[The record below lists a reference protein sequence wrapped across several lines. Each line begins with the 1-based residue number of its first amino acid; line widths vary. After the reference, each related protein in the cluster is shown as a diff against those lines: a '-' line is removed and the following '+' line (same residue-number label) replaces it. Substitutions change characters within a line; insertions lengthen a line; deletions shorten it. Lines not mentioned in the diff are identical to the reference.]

1 MVAQLIPVS
10 ALLVS
15 TFFMLAGIG
24 LGGVLVPLRASMEGW
39 NSTDIAWVGT
49 SFAFFFTLGCIFMPY
64 LVRRVGHIRVF
75 AALQTLLAMSFL
87 AHALAI
93 HPLAWALIRGLGG
106 FAAAG
111 AYMVLESWLNE
122 KVSNENRGA
131 IFSAYMIISMF
142 GVAIGQYIMPFGDV
156 GGAEMFMIVAILFG
170 FALLPTALS
179 SAPAPVPL
187 ARVSLDLKGLYLTSP
202 AAVVGA
208 FLTGVVNGVWL
219 FFAPIYGEDA
229 GLTTANI
236 ATMMA
241 SGMIGGAAA
250 QFPFGRLSDKIDRR
264 YVMVMGGALGTAI
277 STAMMLFQPENP
289 VMIFAG
295 IFLFGAALF
304 PIYALNVA
312 HANDLADP
320 EEFVK
325 VSSGLLIVYGVGTMI
340 GPQLSGRLMDATGP
354 SGFFVASAAGFALYT
369 AHTLWRTYRREATGL
384 DERQDFHVLPVT
396 AAQTPETVHLDSRI
410 EEVPE
415 DERQRD
421 EEDVS
426 LWGYEFN

>member
-1 MVAQLIPVS
+1 MFAQLIPVT

-15 TFFMLAGIG
+15 TYFMLAGIG

-49 SFAFFFTLGCIFMPY
+49 SYAFFFTLGCIIMPY

-87 AHALAI
+87 LHAMAVY
-93 HPLAWALIRGLGG
+93 PLAWALIRGLGG
-106 FAAAG
+106 FATAG

-142 GVAIGQYIMPFGDV
+142 GVACGQYVMPFSNA
-156 GGAEMFMIVAILFG
+156 GGLEIFMIVALLFG
-170 FALLPTALS
+170 LALLPTALS
-179 SAPAPVPL
+179 SAQAPVPL
-187 ARVSLDLKGLYLTSP
+187 ARVSLDIKGLYFKSP

-208 FLTGVVNGVWL
+208 FLTGIVNGIWL
-219 FFAPIYGEDA
+219 FFAPIYGESA
-229 GLTTANI
+229 GLSTAGI

-241 SGMIGGAAA
+241 CGMIGGAVA
-250 QFPFGRLSDKIDRR
+250 QFPFGRLSDQIDRR
-264 YVMVMGGALGTAI
+264 YVMMMGGTLGLAI
-277 STAMMLFQPENP
+277 SIFMMVLQPQNAA
-289 VMIFAG
+289 MIFSG
-295 IFLFGAALF
+295 MFLFGAALF

-312 HANDLADP
+312 HANDMADP

-325 VSSGLLIVYGVGTMI
+325 VSSGLLIVYGVGNII
-340 GPQLSGRLMDATGP
+340 GPQLSGRLMDSVGP
-354 SGFFVASAAGFALYT
+354 SGFFVAAAGGFALYT
-369 AHTLWRTYRREATGL
+369 GHTLWRTFRRGATDL
-384 DERQDFHVLPVT
+384 DDRQDFRVLPVT
-396 AAQTPETVHLDSRI
+396 AAQTPETAYLDARI

-415 DERQRD
+415 EERQRD

-426 LWGYEFN
+426 MWGYEFN